1 MGDCGFYKITAMDNY
16 QKLKLFHLG
25 PIIKKN
31 HTKKHLRCV
40 VFGNFGSMNKGDD
53 AILAAELS
61 DIHTVPGVT
70 AKVVARFPE
79 EVKHLQPNVLSY
91 YSPRKIIK
99 EVKRAD
105 FVVVGG
111 GGLICKVE
119 RGLIGFVYQLYML
132 FLFYM
137 LPKFFKKKI
146 YTEGIGVYS
155 NTNPLI
161 LKVALHC
168 LKFSTLITVRDQHS
182 HDLLRKNDIV
192 STFCKDSTFLMSLR
206 SAKSLL
212 LDDYFKVNYR
222 ADKKNIGISLVN
234 PESKKE
240 EKKLIQELGAF
251 IKKNYQTAD
260 FWFFATDYH
269 KSYKNDVSLGKLLQE
284 YIVKEIKGDVR
295 FYFIP
300 TQWDAEKFFSAFQL
314 MDFFIGMRLHSLIF
328 AYRSK
333 IKFVGIVYDKKCAS
347 FLSSIGKE
355 SIEIRRIS
363 AEKLQ
368 KQFTSNTIL

>member
-1 MGDCGFYKITAMDNY
+1 MDSY
-16 QKLKLFHLG
+16 QKLKLFHLA

-31 HTKKHLRCV
+31 HSKKHLRSI

-61 DIHTVPGVT
+61 DLHTVPGIT

-99 EVKRAD
+99 EIKRAD

-137 LPKFFKKKI
+137 VPKFFKKKI

-161 LKVALHC
+161 LKIALHC

-182 HDLLRKNDIV
+182 HDLLKKNNIV
-192 STFCKDSTFLMSLR
+192 SSLCKDSTFLMPLQSK
-206 SAKSLL
+206 KSLL
-212 LDDYFKVNYR
+212 ADAYFKANYR
-222 ADKKNIGISLVN
+222 EDRKNIGISLVG

-240 EKKLIQELGAF
+240 QKKLIHEIGSF
-251 IKKNYQTAD
+251 IKKNHEAAD

-269 KSYKNDVSLGKLLQE
+269 KSYKNDAHFGEMLQE
-284 YIVKEIKGDVR
+284 YVAKEIKGDVI
-295 FYFIP
+295 FHFIP
-300 TQWDAEKFFSAFQL
+300 TEWDAEKFFSSFQL
-314 MDFFIGMRLHSLIF
+314 MDYFIGMRLHSLIF

-333 IKFVGIVYDKKCAS
+333 INFSGIVYDKKCAS
-347 FLSSIGKE
+347 FLTSIGKE
-355 SIEIRRIS
+355 SIEIKQVS

-368 KQFTSNTIL
+368 KQYTQNTVL